1 MSRGSLLIVGASGRA
16 AAASAIRAGYTPFVL
31 DLFGDEDTRRL
42 CPVLTCPLDSY
53 PHGFIEIAERVP
65 PMPWMYTGGLENYPE
80 FIDAISRTR
89 ELMGNGPAVIAVFRN
104 PITLAER
111 VRTLGGTFPET
122 YSSNQIENVD
132 PNARWLRKSSR
143 SSGGLGIR
151 EFSMGNLENDP
162 LTAVETLQRYIDGIP
177 MSAIYM
183 TRLGRTTLRGI
194 TRQLIGES
202 WLHARDFAYAGN
214 ITMPFH
220 RCHWS
225 LHEHYPEMANR
236 DGLEGVWGLDYID
249 LKGFPY
255 ALEINPRY
263 TAACELFEFAYQ
275 RSVLADWDQVP
286 AVPVRTFGKAIYF
299 AQHSISFPSSGPWH
313 DSLAQCTDV
322 WRRPDFA
329 DIPAAGTTI
338 ERGQPV
344 LTIFADGDT
353 EETVLH
359 RLKLRAAELDRLF
372 GIPASSPIP
381 K

>member
-16 AAASAIRAGYTPFVL
+16 AAASAIRAGYTPFVI

-42 CPVLTCPLDSY
+42 CPVLTCSIESY
-53 PHGFIEIAERVP
+53 PRGFVELAEQVP
-65 PMPWMYTGGLENYPE
+65 PMPWMYTGGLENFPE
-80 FIDAISRTR
+80 VIDAISQKR

-104 PITLAER
+104 PTTLAER

-122 YSSNQIENVD
+122 YSSDQVEIID
-132 PNARWLRKSSR
+132 PNVRWLRKSIR
-143 SSGGLGIR
+143 SSGGLGVR
-151 EFSMGNLENDP
+151 EFSLGNLENDP

-177 MSAIYM
+177 MSAIYT
-183 TRLGRTTLRGI
+183 TRRGRTTLLGI

-225 LHEHYPEMANR
+225 LREHYPEMANC

-255 ALEINPRY
+255 SLEINPRY
-263 TAACELFEFAYQ
+263 TAACELFDFAYQ
-275 RSVLADWDQVP
+275 RSVLMDWDHEP
-286 AVPVRTFGKAIYF
+286 AELVRAYGKAIYF
-299 AQHSISFPSSGPWH
+299 AQHPITLPSFGPWD
-313 DSLAQCTDV
+313 DSLNHCTDV
-322 WRRPDFA
+322 WRRPDYA
-329 DIPAAGTTI
+329 DIPAPGTTI

-344 LTIFADGDT
+344 LTILAEGDA
-353 EETVLH
+353 EENMLH
-359 RLKLRAAELDRLF
+359 TLKTRAAELDRLF
-372 GIPASSPIP
+372 GIS
-381 K
+381 